1 MSKVNLNQPTGTI
14 NRMTDHRDAR
24 DRFAMPDRMHVESVV
39 EGSTVAR
46 FSSAS
51 VKQGTAPN
59 ELDYVAFLRNG
70 VDMFLNSQDWRE
82 AAEESIS
89 CEFRPA
95 DTEPTVQ
102 QVALLE
108 SRDIEFD
115 PRTSLYDRSKMVTKG
130 KAIAGDFLFSE
141 PCSTAAL
148 FSTRLTVLDANV
160 IGGFT
165 TNGAEQTM
173 LKMLMDFQIQCNTT
187 VAKILAKTANL
198 RKLKAV
204 MPKGAPREV
213 AEDLIDILAV
223 NVDTAFGSGL
233 SDFTYMLPISM
244 GPTLD
249 RAAQRAGVEDVAELI
264 GAGIQFHSGPKNLI
278 YMVPKAFAMLSFR
291 EGRDGDVWTT
301 HVTRNSGIQGF
312 DIEVT
317 GVADVVANAMVRLK
331 VANPKDPKER
341 LQTEVVPFPIVTE
354 ITLTDA

>member
-1 MSKVNLNQPTGTI
+1 MSKVKLNQATGTI
-14 NRMTDHRDAR
+14 NRNTDHRDAR

-46 FSSAS
+46 FNDSRLR
-51 VKQGTAPN
+51 QGAAPN
-59 ELDYVAFLRNG
+59 ELDYVAFMQNG
-70 VDMFLNSQDWRE
+70 INTYLNSEDWRE
-82 AAEESIS
+82 AAEEAIS
-89 CEFRPA
+89 CEFRPTG
-95 DTEPTVQ
+95 TEPTVQ

-115 PRTSLYDRSKMVTKG
+115 PRTSLYDRSQVVTKG

-160 IGGFT
+160 IAGFT
-165 TNGAEQTM
+165 ANGAEQTIVK
-173 LKMLMDFQIQCNTT
+173 LLTDFQIQCNTT

-198 RKLKAV
+198 RKVKAT

-233 SDFTYMLPISM
+233 DDFTYMLPISM

-249 RAAQRAGVEDVAELI
+249 RAAQRAGVEDVSELI
-264 GAGIQFHSGPKNLI
+264 GAGIQYHSGPKGLI
-278 YMVPKAFAMLSFR
+278 FMVPNAFAMLSFR
-291 EGRDGDVWTT
+291 EQRDGDIWST
-301 HVTRNSGIQGF
+301 HVTRNPAIQGF
-312 DIEVT
+312 DIEIS

-331 VANPKDPKER
+331 IANPADPKEK
-341 LQTEVVPFPIVTE
+341 LQTETVKYPVV
-354 ITLTDA
+354 TLIELETK